1 MMIQVHIWGIL
12 THALVYLVQQ
22 PELCW
27 TALCTQH
34 HIPFLPAFPPCFT
47 LMGILQVPQLT
58 QESSYKCQDGRH
70 NLQDCILQ
78 DWPKGPQGIWVRV
91 FITSSR
97 LGIHD
102 STWTTTWHSFEELRL
117 NHCMSVQTNLL
128 AIPKGIKK
136 LRNTQTS
143 AQEEWSEVRK

>member
-1 MMIQVHIWGIL
+1 MPWSTWHNSQNSAGQLFAHSTTFHSVS
-12 THALVYLVQQ
+12 A
-22 PELCW
+22 
-27 TALCTQH
+27 
-34 HIPFLPAFPPCFT
+34 CFSS
-47 LMGILQVPQLT
+47 LLYFDGHFGILQVPQLT

-78 DWPKGPQGIWVRV
+78 DWPKGSQWIWVRV

-102 STWTTTWHSFEELRL
+102 STWTTKWHSFEELRL

-128 AIPKGIKK
+128 VIPKGIKK
-136 LRNTQTS
+136 LRNTQTY